1 MIDTERLRMAGVACA
16 IGGVLWVSNV
26 LLGVVNYGAM
36 HGDIATFRSWEAVF
50 VLLQVLLLIGVVGL
64 ARSGAT
70 GAGWLGRI
78 GLGIALFGRTAF
90 VLAELHNFAKGTDDS
105 PLLPLGALTTGI
117 GMVLVGIA
125 VVRARRWGGW
135 HRPLPLLAGLYPFAA
150 MFPILAATGQ
160 PPEPMIAL
168 WGILWLLLGFALRA
182 EAGAPTPVAL
192 HPLAAR

>member
-1 MIDTERLRMAGVACA
+1 MIDTERLRIAGVACA

-36 HGDIATFRSWEAVF
+36 HGDITTFRSWEAV
-50 VLLQVLLLIGVVGL
+50 
-64 ARSGAT
+64 
-70 GAGWLGRI
+70 
-78 GLGIALFGRTAF
+78 FGRTAF

-135 HRPLPLLAGLYPFAA
+135 HRPLPLLVGLYPFVA

-168 WGILWLLLGFALRA
+168 WGILWLLLGLALRA
-182 EAGAPTPVAL
+182 EAGAAVPVSL
-192 HPLAAR
+192 QPLAAQ